1 MSDNKQ
7 NIFDRILNWY
17 KEDSPIGA
25 MSNKQIFWFAFI
37 SFTVVIISIIQNNE
51 QQ

>member
-1 MSDNKQ
+1 MKRF
-7 NIFDRILNWY
+7 ITWY
-17 KEDSPIGA
+17 KEDEPAGA

-37 SFTVVIISIIQNNE
+37 SFTTILIKIIQIYE